1 MRIVI
6 VEDEVQTREGLS
18 RLIERIDPRYRVVG
32 SAANGQKGL
41 ELIYD
46 KRPDVVITD
55 IRMPQMDG
63 LEMIESLARLNVTPK
78 YIVISAFSEFS
89 YARRAMS
96 FGASEYLLKPISM
109 MELKQAMEKLELQLQ
124 SERMH
129 TNEQTLEQ
137 TVAAMVLGTDGT
149 NSEALTKIAEK
160 YRLSPTEPMALVL
173 FYLGVQYEE
182 RKNSIVHLSYPKF
195 QVECAQI
202 STVYLSSK
210 RSVLLVLSGLSC
222 PDEFSKWLQSIVQI
236 HSQMMWKD
244 IDISYA
250 MCHGLPEIH
259 STAMDL
265 LKIAPWKISLPGQKL
280 LCYPDVLQTPHTHC
294 AYPSNIENGMRVA
307 ICAQN
312 AEKVQQYFEQFEIYF
327 SGRQVYLPQEIKDSY
342 TRFLWSVTNVSKEV
356 GHVSSTETRYKQMVE
371 HILQAQNLGELNK
384 VLHFVAE
391 DLSARMKHEAAAQEN
406 LTVKRAKSLIHEFY
420 SDGITLEEIAH
431 KLGITPEYL
440 STQFRKETGNTFS
453 NYIRDYR
460 IKKSKELLLGTQ
472 LKLHQISA
480 QIGYSDPKYFSQVF
494 KKVVGQLPADYR
506 KTQK

>member
-96 FGASEYLLKPISM
+96 FGVSEYLLKPISM

-137 TVAAMVLGTDGT
+137 TIAAMVLGTDGT

-210 RSVLLVLSGLSC
+210 RSVLLVLSGLSR

-250 MCHGLPEIH
+250 MCHGCRKF
-259 STAMDL
+259 TA
-265 LKIAPWKISLPGQKL
+265 
-280 LCYPDVLQTPHTHC
+280 
-294 AYPSNIENGMRVA
+294 
-307 ICAQN
+307 
-312 AEKVQQYFEQFEIYF
+312 
-327 SGRQVYLPQEIKDSY
+327 PQWI
-342 TRFLWSVTNVSKEV
+342 F
-356 GHVSSTETRYKQMVE
+356 
-371 HILQAQNLGELNK
+371 
-384 VLHFVAE
+384 
-391 DLSARMKHEAAAQEN
+391 
-406 LTVKRAKSLIHEFY
+406 
-420 SDGITLEEIAH
+420 
-431 KLGITPEYL
+431 
-440 STQFRKETGNTFS
+440 
-453 NYIRDYR
+453 
-460 IKKSKELLLGTQ
+460 
-472 LKLHQISA
+472 
-480 QIGYSDPKYFSQVF
+480 
-494 KKVVGQLPADYR
+494 
-506 KTQK
+506 